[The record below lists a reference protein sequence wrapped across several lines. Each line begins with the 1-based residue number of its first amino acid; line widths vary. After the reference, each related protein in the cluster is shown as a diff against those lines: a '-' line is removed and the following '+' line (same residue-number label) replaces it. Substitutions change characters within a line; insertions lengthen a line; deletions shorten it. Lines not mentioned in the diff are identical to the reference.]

1 LKPSTKHNINSS
13 NIDIKEHE
21 RLTMP
26 FADSLLDTFEGAVK
40 IGVAV
45 VVVA

>member
-1 LKPSTKHNINSS
+1 LKPSTKYDINSS
-13 NIDIKEHE
+13 NIDIKEYQ

-26 FADSLLDTFEGAVK
+26 FADSLLDIFEGAVK
-40 IGVAV
+40 TGVAV